1 MTLPI
6 SVKWHYPQ
14 VSSDLWTQIFASRT
28 VDFPVEPP
36 RQSAAKDAKCHI
48 VCDSYVTFRWH
59 LAFEKTAY
67 ICWFITI
74 YIIYIIIRNTEFYCH
89 NVTRGVP
96 RILGEDL
103 CDISDT
109 WFKNCY
115 FFAFFFLTAFFFS
128 LWSGFMWMKV
138 HKSACVLECA
148 LALPIP
154 TQYSETE
161 SVLFRKRLGSIPKW
175 CWQYSVFDKP
185 TVKGFCG
192 SY

>member
-1 MTLPI
+1 MQI
-6 SVKWHYPQ
+6 SV
-14 VSSDLWTQIFASRT
+14 SRT
-28 VDFPVEPP
+28 VDFPVESP

-59 LAFEKTAY
+59 LAFGKMAY
-67 ICWFITI
+67 IWWFYYNICN
-74 YIIYIIIRNTEFYCH
+74 IYIIIRNTEFYCH

-128 LWSGFMWMKV
+128 LWGGFMWMKV
-138 HKSACVLECA
+138 HKSTCVLGCA
-148 LALPIP
+148 LALPTP
-154 TQYSETE
+154 TQYTETE
-161 SVLFRKRLGSIPKW
+161 PVLFQKRLGSIPKE
-175 CWQYSVFDKP
+175 VR
-185 TVKGFCG
+185 
-192 SY
+192 